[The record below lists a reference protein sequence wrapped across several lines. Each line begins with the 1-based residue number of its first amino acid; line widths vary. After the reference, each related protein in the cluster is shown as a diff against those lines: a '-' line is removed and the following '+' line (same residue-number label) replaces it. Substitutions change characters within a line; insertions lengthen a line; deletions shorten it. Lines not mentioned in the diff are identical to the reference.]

1 MYLIA
6 SSLAAAL
13 LDRLFEY
20 PLDYEMRREIRSA
33 LVVCTRRIG
42 DVLLA
47 TPVVRSL
54 RTAYPQAAI
63 DMLVFDGTQDVV
75 SSWPELRRI
84 WTIPERPGIRLH
96 LALLWSLWRKY
107 DLSLSLL
114 AGDRPTFHAW
124 VAGRH
129 RVGTLLTDNKSRWK
143 RSLLDEWVPF
153 DNLNTHTVAMNLRL
167 LEHLDVAPLPTPV
180 VSWSRVDEESV
191 RRVLPG
197 VDGIQR
203 YAVLH
208 VSPKFVYKTW
218 TVAGWVA
225 LGQWLVDRGMTVV
238 VTGGAA
244 SDEQAYSENVIQ
256 RLPAATVNL
265 VGRARLPALGYL
277 LSRAALYVGTDTAV
291 SHMAAAVGVPTIVLF
306 GPSNPV
312 KWGPWPKDFP
322 ATASSPWKKHGSQ
335 RQRNVFLIQGEAE
348 CVPCLHE
355 GCDRHINSLSDCLQ
369 KLPGIRV
376 IQAAEVMLAG
386 QEDRVHTKGVPIAC
400 TPSVG
405 CEDEAG

>member
-1 MYLIA
+1 VK
-6 SSLAAAL
+6 
-13 LDRLFEY
+13 
-20 PLDYEMRREIRSA
+20 REIHSA

-54 RTAYPQAAI
+54 KAAYPEVAV

-75 SSWPELRRI
+75 SSWPEIRRI
-84 WTIPERPGIRLH
+84 WTIPERPGVRPH
-96 LALLWSLWRKY
+96 LALLWSLWRQY

-114 AGDRPTFHAW
+114 AGDRPTFYAW

-143 RSLLDEWVPF
+143 RSLLNEWVPF
-153 DNLNTHTVAMNLRL
+153 DNLHTHTVAMNLRL
-167 LEHLDVAPLPTPV
+167 LESLEVKPRPTPV
-180 VSWSRVDEESV
+180 VSWKREDEESV
-191 RRVLPG
+191 RRVFPG
-197 VDGIQR
+197 MNGLQR
-203 YAVLH
+203 YALLH
-208 VSPKFVYKTW
+208 VSPKFTYKTW

-225 LGQWLVDRGMTVV
+225 LGQWLTDQGLTVV
-238 VTGGAA
+238 VTGGASA
-244 SDEQAYSENVIQ
+244 DELAYCENVIQ
-256 RLPAATVNL
+256 GLPGSSVNL
-265 VGRARLPALGYL
+265 VGQVRLPSLGYL

-291 SHMAAAVGVPTIVLF
+291 SHMAAAVGAPTIVLF

-322 ATASSPWKKHGSQ
+322 ATVPSPWRTHGSQ
-335 RQRNVFLIQGEAE
+335 RQGNVFLVQGEAD

-369 KLPGIRV
+369 KLPVSRV
-376 IQAAEVMLAG
+376 IRAAEVMLAEQRAPAYKTG
-386 QEDRVHTKGVPIAC
+386 IPVVLSG
-400 TPSVG
+400 SVVLDDQVG
-405 CEDEAG
+405 